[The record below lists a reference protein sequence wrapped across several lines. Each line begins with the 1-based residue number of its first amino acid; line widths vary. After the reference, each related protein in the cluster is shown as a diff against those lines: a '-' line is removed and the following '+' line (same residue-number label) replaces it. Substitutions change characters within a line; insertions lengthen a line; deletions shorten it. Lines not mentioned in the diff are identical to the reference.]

1 MVKNGPKRRLT
12 GKMIALVVAGVALV
26 VGIALAVAIVL
37 MPSKQEYKEVAD
49 AQTNLRTNYQ
59 EYLKQGT
66 PRGMLVLSAY
76 TSSFM
81 DAVGG
86 GSINTQTEPQLMVD
100 QSRLEA
106 IEAKEREIAQR
117 ITKSEQY
124 LDELVS
130 NLNDRDVKRQYDAYK
145 KERQAIYG
153 EDGSFT
159 DLTES
164 VISVHRYLYSCQ
176 SLVETDWLWSI
187 EEAQA
192 VLSYAK
198 GCVAAGQELTDGGT
212 LIDRHQEVVNDI
224 GELIQER
231 IELLSLMIESG
242 EIDSEVYERLH
253 QSQEDDLTNVAADSQ
268 RLIPIGEIL
277 KSLNDNLGGLL
288 TEKQNR
294 AFGSIEER

>member
-37 MPSKQEYKEVAD
+37 MPSKQEYKDVAD

-76 TSSFM
+76 TTSFM

-86 GSINTQTEPQLMVD
+86 VSINTQTEPQLMVD
-100 QSRLEA
+100 HSSLEA
-106 IEAKEREIAQR
+106 IEAEEREIAQR
-117 ITKSEQY
+117 VTKSEQY

-153 EDGSFT
+153 ESGSFT
-159 DLTES
+159 DLAES
-164 VISVHRYLYSCQ
+164 VIDVHRYLYSCQ
-176 SLVETDWLWSI
+176 SLIETNLIWDI
-187 EEAQA
+187 EEARA
-192 VLSYAK
+192 MLSYAR
-198 GCVAAGQELTDGGT
+198 GCVAAGQELADGDT
-212 LIDRHQEVVNDI
+212 LIDRHREVVDSI

-231 IELLSLMIESG
+231 IELLSTMIESG
-242 EIDSEVYERLH
+242 AIDSDAYERLH
-253 QSQEDDLTNVAADSQ
+253 RSQEDDLTNVLADSQ
-268 RLIPIGEIL
+268 RLIPIGELL

-294 AFGSIEER
+294 AFGSIKER